1 MICTESETEPR
12 ERKAGSLRP
21 SVELRLQPEQTTPSF
36 APVNPGSARWP
47 EANGRA
53 PFENLATQL
62 SCRTR
67 IHEGCEKRAAR
78 GGAVW
83 IMRTAKGGILEA
95 AQGARNAQVKQ
106 YRRMRI
112 AQTASKASRTSV
124 TVISFIVP
132 CFWMIIYPD
141 SLRIRENFLAFCG

>member
-1 MICTESETEPR
+1 
-12 ERKAGSLRP
+12 
-21 SVELRLQPEQTTPSF
+21 
-36 APVNPGSARWP
+36 
-47 EANGRA
+47 
-53 PFENLATQL
+53 
-62 SCRTR
+62 
-67 IHEGCEKRAAR
+67 
-78 GGAVW
+78 
-83 IMRTAKGGILEA
+83 MRTAKGGILEA